1 MCIYDNSKIVIF
13 GGAGPFLAAVE
24 IRLSYNDIQIYDTK
38 RKHWQHVE
46 AFGKIP
52 KKRCSHAAA
61 VMGGVMLVHGGYN
74 TEGKVTLDD
83 FNLYDFGQHEWITT
97 VTSTDGVILES

>member
-38 RKHWQHVE
+38 RKHW
-46 AFGKIP
+46 
-52 KKRCSHAAA
+52 
-61 VMGGVMLVHGGYN
+61 
-74 TEGKVTLDD
+74 
-83 FNLYDFGQHEWITT
+83 
-97 VTSTDGVILES
+97 